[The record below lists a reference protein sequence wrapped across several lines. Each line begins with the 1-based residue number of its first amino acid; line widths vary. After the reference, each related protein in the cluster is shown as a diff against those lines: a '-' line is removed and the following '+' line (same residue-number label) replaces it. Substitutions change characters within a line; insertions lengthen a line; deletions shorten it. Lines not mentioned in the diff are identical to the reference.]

1 MRIRRENC
9 TGLIIDIQEKLFPV
23 IAENEA
29 LLRRCKIL
37 LEGLKIL
44 DIPTVF
50 TQQYTKGL
58 GPTLPEITSM
68 YPDFRFIEKSS
79 FSCLDDPEY
88 HSLLEQSGRNTV
100 IIAGIESHVCV
111 LQTAVD
117 LQEHG
122 YFPVVISDCI
132 SSRSLS
138 EKHIALNR
146 FTSEGIRI
154 STAES
159 VLFELTRYSDA
170 AEFKAIS
177 KIIK

>member
-1 MRIRRENC
+1 MRIKRENC

-23 IAENEA
+23 IAEKES
-29 LLRRCKIL
+29 LLARCKIL
-37 LEGLKIL
+37 LEGMNIL
-44 DIPTVF
+44 GIPTIF

-58 GPTLPEITSM
+58 GSTLPEITSL
-68 YPDFRFIEKSS
+68 YPNFTYIEKSS
-79 FSCLDDPEY
+79 FSCLDDPGYASVLVE
-88 HSLLEQSGRNTV
+88 SGRTTV

-117 LQEHG
+117 LRERG

-132 SSRSLS
+132 SSRNLF
-138 EKHIALNR
+138 EKQIALSR
-146 FTSEGIRI
+146 FATEGIRV
-154 STAES
+154 STTES
-159 VLFELTRYSDA
+159 VLFELTRYSNA